1 MAKTRAELLDKY
13 YERSEKIFRHIAK
26 TENASHMVK
35 MHAQATGTLSCL
47 KFLAD
52 EDKIPI
58 PASTFE
64 EFEDEAKEWKDKIDV
79 FVVTELVNGGRVI
92 TPVAPHGST
101 ENVLGSEESPFRI
114 NQFGSNLGVL
124 AACEIDPITEFFTD
138 PKLAALVSAGV
149 KKAIVTISDDESA
162 VVITTEDGPVPASH
176 AETAPTI
183 GDSSVLASNAE
194 P

>member
-1 MAKTRAELLDKY
+1 
-13 YERSEKIFRHIAK
+13 
-26 TENASHMVK
+26 MVK

-64 EFEDEAKEWKDKIDV
+64 EFEDEAKEWKDKIDA

-92 TPVAPHGST
+92 TPVALHGSA
-101 ENVLGSEESPFRI
+101 EKVQGPEESPLRI

-124 AACEIDPITEFFTD
+124 AACEIDPITEYFTD
-138 PKLAALVSAGV
+138 PKLAALVAAGV
-149 KKAIVTISDDESA
+149 KKAIVTISDDEPA
-162 VVITTEDGPVPASH
+162 AVITTKDGPIPASH
-176 AETAPTI
+176 AEATPII
-183 GDSSVLASNAE
+183 GDSTVPAPNAE
-194 P
+194 PSVVV

>member
-1 MAKTRAELLDKY
+1 
-13 YERSEKIFRHIAK
+13 
-26 TENASHMVK
+26 MVK

-64 EFEDEAKEWKDKIDV
+64 EFEEWKEKIDA
-79 FVVTELVNGGRVI
+79 FNVTELVNGGRVI

-101 ENVLGSEESPFRI
+101 ENVQGSEESPFRI
-114 NQFGSNLGVL
+114 NQFGSKLGVL

-149 KKAIVTISDDESA
+149 KKAIVTISDDEPA
-162 VVITTEDGPVPASH
+162 AVITTEDGPVPASH